1 MLTDESRYA
10 HRIWRSLDAESS
22 FFGIKGRFMLLFM
35 LMAAAGTALGFC
47 MMAVAGNVIGTLVLA
62 GTLACGYLFVMAIQ
76 ARMTVRQFSRMISKR
91 RLRQYSRVRP
101 LSVKDNLN
109 SEIIWK

>member
-22 FFGIKGRFMLLFM
+22 FFGLKGRFMLLFM
-35 LMAAAGTALGFC
+35 LTAAAGTALGFC

-62 GTLACGYLFVMAIQ
+62 AVLVCGYLFVMAIQ

>member
-22 FFGIKGRFMLLFM
+22 FFGIKGRFMLLF
-35 LMAAAGTALGFC
+35 LLIAAAGAAAGFC
-47 MMAVAGNVIGTLVLA
+47 LMATAGNVA
-62 GTLACGYLFVMAIQ
+62 GTLALSAVLVCDYLFVMAIQ
-76 ARMTVRQFSRMISKR
+76 ARMTVRQFSRMLSKR
-91 RLRQYSRVRP
+91 KLRQYSRVSP

-109 SEIIWK
+109 NDFTWK

>member
-22 FFGIKGRFMLLFM
+22 FFGIKGRFMLFFM
-35 LMAAAGTALGFC
+35 LMAAAGAVLGFC
-47 MMAVAGNVIGTLVLA
+47 MMALAGNLVGTLTLAAALA
-62 GTLACGYLFVMAIQ
+62 GGYLSVMAVQ

-91 RLRQYSRVRP
+91 KLRQYGRVRP